1 MKPEE
6 IKKEWPREVSERI
19 FELARQ
25 RLPTNEIR
33 QIIRE
38 QYPAISWDDRRF
50 YNRLSEERQKMKQRD
65 TASRAIR
72 LANLGAQLCTIN
84 AGSEDLSHYVENKL
98 MALLEDTCRF
108 INTDINTLEMPYPL
122 PGQSPDDNKMPITPT
137 SVHSFSATEEERGR
151 RKASVE
157 IKRETERLQIASS
170 SRSLIDSEENE
181 VRTSKERKRRFY
193 LNLFVYYSTYVY
205 TETKEANLLD
215 RSIRRDS
222 FFFLFYIIISR
233 LSGQRSHLKFYPK
246 DIWQ

>member
-72 LANLGAQLCTIN
+72 LANLGAQLCTVN

-108 INTDINTLEMPYPL
+108 TNTDINTLEVPYPL

-170 SRSLIDSEENE
+170 SRSILDSEENE

-193 LNLFVYYSTYVY
+193 LNLFVYHSTYVY
-205 TETKEANLLD
+205 T
-215 RSIRRDS
+215 
-222 FFFLFYIIISR
+222 
-233 LSGQRSHLKFYPK
+233 
-246 DIWQ
+246 